1 MSDFIA
7 ISNHDKIIY
16 KVVKLIKDRA
26 DKGLQTYGVTMDRD
40 DLTPEEWIDH
50 AIEEALDLA
59 IYLTKIKT
67 IMYENNT
74 QNWRVHPFISAAQ
87 ASPLASKQ

>member
-26 DKGLQTYGVTMDRD
+26 DKGLQTYGVTMDRE
-40 DLTPEEWIDH
+40 DLTPEEWINH

-74 QNWRVHPFISAAQ
+74 QNRRVHPFVSGAQ
-87 ASPLASKQ
+87 AGPLATKQ

>member
-26 DKGLQTYGVTMDRD
+26 DKGLQTYGVTMDRE
-40 DLTPEEWIDH
+40 DLTPEEWINH

-67 IMYENNT
+67 IMYENNS
-74 QNWRVHPFISAAQ
+74 QNRRVHPFISGAQ
-87 ASPLASKQ
+87 ASPLATKQ